1 MRFVGDGWQ
10 LAFAIGLVMPDNG
23 RWLKRLRAH
32 APARRKGSCMDLAY
46 GCLACTG
53 DNSLPF
59 IVGGV
64 VVAALAVLV
73 VAFVLMRRK

>member
-1 MRFVGDGWQ
+1 
-10 LAFAIGLVMPDNG
+10 
-23 RWLKRLRAH
+23 
-32 APARRKGSCMDLAY
+32 MDLAY